1 MKPSPQ
7 RQSTPFELQR
17 QALVDS
23 LRGRGVYS
31 GRVLAAMAT
40 VPREEFV
47 PPALVM
53 RAYEDS
59 ALPIDNRQTISQPYT
74 VAIMTQALELDE
86 PSSILEIGTGSGYQ
100 AAVLA
105 AMGHQVVSIERHAAL
120 SQNAR
125 TALNRTGYVVTCRVG
140 DGTIGYRQGGP
151 YDGIIVT
158 AGAPD
163 VPELLARQL
172 RIGGRM
178 VIPVGSMTEQALY
191 RVIRTGEENWKA
203 ESLGKAKF
211 VPLIGRSGWDESSGR

>member
-7 RQSTPFELQR
+7 RTSTPFELQR

-23 LRGRGVYS
+23 LRARGITN

-40 VPREEFV
+40 VPREQFV
-47 PPALVM
+47 PAALAM

-59 ALPIDNRQTISQPYT
+59 ALPIDNRQTISQPHT

-86 PSSILEIGTGSGYQ
+86 PSKVLEIGTGSGYQ

-105 AMGHQVVSIERHAAL
+105 AMGHHVISIERHAAL
-120 SQNAR
+120 SQRAR
-125 TALNRTGYVVTCRVG
+125 TVLSAAGYGVTCRVG
-140 DGTIGYRQGGP
+140 DGTIGYREGGP

-172 RIGGRM
+172 TIGGRM
-178 VIPVGSMTEQALY
+178 VIPVGSKTEQALY
-191 RVIRTGEENWKA
+191 RVVRTGEENWKA
-203 ESLGKAKF
+203 EELGQAKF
-211 VPLIGRSGWDESSGR
+211 VPLIGRSGWDDSTGR